1 MFYIF
6 ILNILLFTTKS
17 YIFSVIVSIYNTAR
31 YLNDSIN
38 SLLIQS
44 IGFKTIQLILVND
57 GSFDNS
63 EQICLKYQNLY
74 PDNIYYIKINNSGVS
89 KARNVG
95 LKYIKGL
102 YINFLDSDD
111 KWDSNALKN
120 AFLFFKY
127 FKNVYIVSGRIKYFE
142 ASNNYHFFFFIF
154 KTTRVID
161 LNKEFHC
168 IQLHVSSSFFKKNV
182 INNNKFDEKI
192 FVGEDVKFLFNILIS
207 KPLLGLLKE
216 SIYFYRKRSDS
227 TSAIQN
233 TEKNIN
239 FYLSRHNLVQQ
250 ELINKSN
257 LLYKKI
263 IPFIQFYI
271 SYELMFRIASPSY
284 KILDLVNYKIYCQ
297 LTENLLNQIEDI
309 YILEQKVSSTKLKI
323 FVLSKKHNRDIR
335 YDMQLIN
342 QQLLY
347 SNHIIIDFKEKNYL
361 IVWKNL
367 EIINNILHLEG
378 EDKFWMPR
386 ENYYYYCQLENKTI
400 FPSYFDHSEY
410 DYLTLYGKYIKGRVV
425 VFDINLENVEESII
439 LKFCI
444 SYLNNNFEI

>member
-142 ASNNYHFFFFIF
+142 ASNNYHFLDYKF

-284 KILDLVNYKIYCQ
+284 KILYLLSYISIYF
-297 LTENLLNQIEDI
+297 I
-309 YILEQKVSSTKLKI
+309 
-323 FVLSKKHNRDIR
+323 
-335 YDMQLIN
+335 
-342 QQLLY
+342 
-347 SNHIIIDFKEKNYL
+347 
-361 IVWKNL
+361 
-367 EIINNILHLEG
+367 
-378 EDKFWMPR
+378 
-386 ENYYYYCQLENKTI
+386 
-400 FPSYFDHSEY
+400 
-410 DYLTLYGKYIKGRVV
+410 
-425 VFDINLENVEESII
+425 
-439 LKFCI
+439 
-444 SYLNNNFEI
+444 